1 MSDRDRLTAANP
13 GRTEVAVLHSRRV
26 EIKDFDVTAEVR
38 NEIHARTNHYIK
50 QSRPYFPN
58 KKLRGYIN
66 CPHFLKITPIPGG
79 LSVFGCIVIYG
90 APKAVPLVFFIICLL
105 LFLIFCQHEWV
116 NLSTL
121 PIVHKQPFINNQE
134 SLNKF
139 YEVTITEL
147 DGIALENFQAGIGF
161 VHSELRR
168 GKIRYQAF
176 NKKAKKHMSDA
187 RSRSRILLFAYF
199 LASLYNCYFSF
210 VFSFEPGAT
219 RWW

>member
-1 MSDRDRLTAANP
+1 MSDRDRLTAYP
-13 GRTEVAVLHSRRV
+13 GRTEVAVLHSSRRV

-58 KKLRGYIN
+58 KKLRGYIY

-79 LSVFGCIVIYG
+79 FSVFGAIVVYG
-90 APKAVPLVFFIICLL
+90 APKAVPLFFFITCVL
-105 LFLIFCQHEWV
+105 LFLMFCQHEWV
-116 NLSTL
+116 NQTTL
-121 PIVHKQPFINNQE
+121 PIVHKQPVLNNQE
-134 SLNKF
+134 SFNKF

-147 DGIALENFQAGIGF
+147 DGIALKNYRAGIGF
-161 VHSELRR
+161 VHSKLRW
-168 GKIRYQAF
+168 GEIRYQAF

-187 RSRSRILLFAYF
+187 RCRSRILLFAY
-199 LASLYNCYFSF
+199 LVASLYNCYFSF